1 MILLKV
7 IIYLLVFFPFL
18 RTSSGYM
25 KEVDYKPDP
34 LTMSSKI
41 LEPLTELVKAE
52 FISDEN
58 AFYWRSLNINNH
70 ISSQLQKQCPKSYS
84 RLENVILKNYN
95 AGYRKALETNNEN
108 WMRVKIKEVIEGIKS
123 CRRELR
129 GYYVNFSH
137 EIVGPLHRAYN
148 LDNPGSVYNKDEFR
162 FGCSFCELFTRDAGS
177 ERFEVFGIKKYVG

>member
-1 MILLKV
+1 MIFLKV
-7 IIYLLVFFPFL
+7 IFYILVFFPFL
-18 RTSSGYM
+18 GTSFDGERQVIESLHKGIFTQ
-25 KEVDYKPDP
+25 P
-34 LTMSSKI
+34 LR
-41 LEPLTELVKAE
+41 ELANADI
-52 FISDEN
+52 ISDTSHTN
-58 AFYWRSLNINNH
+58 WSSLNIDN
-70 ISSQLQKQCPKSYS
+70 ISSQLQEQCPKSYS

-137 EIVGPLHRAYN
+137 EVVGPLHRAYN